1 MVKSGKT
8 QGQAASQISPE
19 TDVPAKPL
27 TLGDMQQTYGWVGT
41 DIWGG
46 IINEEYNRDLS
57 GLKGIK
63 KFDEMR
69 KSDAS
74 VSALLLACSLPI
86 RSAKRYIEPAT
97 DDDGV
102 TQEIDRQIAD
112 FVEKALFEK
121 MDTTWDQFLQE
132 CLTFLPFGFS
142 VFEKVYYIK
151 DNEVLLK
158 KLAFRSQKTIEY
170 WITTD
175 GRPWIQ
181 QQLDTPVADWPNK
194 WKFLVSIPWDKLIL
208 FVVNQEGDN
217 YQGVSVL
224 RPAYKHWYIKQ
235 NLEKF
240 EAIKHQKQGVG
251 VPLIYLPKGATEKDK
266 EAALTIVEKFKT
278 NEQSG
283 VVMPWPK
290 DSGWEFSFAD
300 LKAGDTTNMQESI
313 KYHMREITK
322 TVLAQFIELGNTD
335 TGSRA
340 LGESQT
346 DMFLNAIASYAKII
360 QNNINRYLIPE
371 LVGFNFNTDRFP
383 KLRFEELGGKDMAA
397 FSTTLAQLITAG
409 VIDPDEELQRVV
421 REQLGLPPK
430 DEATTDDP
438 NDAADDTSTDQTP
451 VPDGTK
457 KDMPAADDNVEDI
470 QAHEHKT
477 ADWDCG
483 SAFAD
488 DYYMSLSRAFNNRVI
503 LDIQKKGKDDGTYAE
518 VKKKWYKFNDF
529 EDESPRVMTFAER
542 KVNFKMI
549 KGAMNKYSSQLD
561 SKTATIFNN
570 MKKDLLNQIDIAV
583 QQNDVA
589 AIGRIKAR
597 FTDDFAQVLTD
608 VQKEMFE
615 IGKKAAATEM
625 GVPIPT
631 TPAETKGAM
640 YIQNQQVVQK
650 ITNDMTNTAQSAAMQ
665 TIAKRGG
672 SITDTS
678 AGAAK
683 VAVNEA
689 LTGHIAKAAWSINTL
704 WISMSLNMWRTNI
717 FEMHPEKVYAMQ
729 YSAILD
735 ENTTD
740 RCLSLDGRIVK
751 PWSTAFYEYSPP
763 QHYNCRSVWVEV
775 LEDEEFKPSIGGIP
789 ASIAPALTIDNTP
802 SMSWPV
808 VWKWSPALWIL
819 QEELKELEGKLE
831 LLKAEGKNEFRQWQ
845 YQDRIDVLKKA
856 LKK

>member
-1 MVKSGKT
+1 MAKDKKT
-8 QGQAASQISPE
+8 KGQATSQISPE
-19 TDVPAKPL
+19 SEKVDAPL
-27 TLGDMQQTYGWVGT
+27 SLSDMQQQFGWPGT
-41 DIWGG
+41 DLRGG

-57 GLKGIK
+57 GQKGIK

-86 RSAKRYIEPAT
+86 RSAKRYVEAAT

-102 TQEIDRQIAD
+102 AQNIDREIAD

-121 MDTTWDQFLQE
+121 MDTTRDQFLQE
-132 CLTFLPFGFS
+132 CLTFLAFGFS

-151 DNEVLLK
+151 DNQVLLK

-170 WITTD
+170 WITEGGT
-175 GRPWIQ
+175 PWIQ
-181 QQLDTPVADWPNK
+181 QQLDTPVVWWPNNG
-194 WKFLVSIPWDKLIL
+194 KFLVSIPWDKLIL

-251 VPLIYLPKGATEKDK
+251 VPVIYLPKNATTEDK
-266 EAALTIVEKFKT
+266 ALAQTIVQNFKT

-283 VVMPWPK
+283 IVMPWPK
-290 DSGWEFSFAD
+290 ESGWDFSFAD

-360 QNNINRYLIPE
+360 QNNLNRYLIPE
-371 LVGFNFNTDRFP
+371 LVGFNYNTDRFP
-383 KLRFEELGGKDMAA
+383 KIRFESLGGKDMAA
-397 FSTTLAQLITAG
+397 FSTTLTQLITAG

-438 NDAADDTSTDQTP
+438 NDVWGDAEDDTVVDPNAVKPLPKQE
-451 VPDGTK
+451 DK
-457 KDMPAADDNVEDI
+457 VEDI
-470 QAHEHKT
+470 QAHEHPT
-477 ADWDCG
+477 HEWDCG
-483 SAFAD
+483 NVFAD
-488 DYYMSLSRAFNNRVI
+488 DYYMNISKAFNNRVI

-549 KGAMNKYSSQLD
+549 KSSMEKYSSQLD
-561 SKTATIFNN
+561 SKTAKIFNN

-615 IGKKAAATEM
+615 VGKKAAATEM
-625 GVPIPT
+625 GVSIPA

-640 YIQNQQVVQK
+640 YIQNKQVVDK

-672 SITDTS
+672 SVTATNAS
-678 AGAAK
+678 AAK

-689 LTGHIAKAAWSINTL
+689 LTGQIAKAAGSVNTL
-704 WISMSLNMWRTNI
+704 WVSMSLNMWRVNI
-717 FEMHPEKVYAMQ
+717 FEMYPEKIYGMQ

-735 ENTTD
+735 DRTTD

-751 PWSTAFYEYSPP
+751 PWSKAFYEYSPP
-763 QHYNCRSVWVEV
+763 QHYNCRSVWVEI
-775 LEDEEFKPSIGGIP
+775 LEDEDFKPAIGWIP
-789 ASIAPALTIDNTP
+789 ASIVPALTIDNTP
-802 SMSWPV
+802 NMTWPV
-808 VWKWSPALWIL
+808 MWKWSPALWIL
-819 QEELKELEGKLE
+819 QQELDEIKGKLE
-831 LLKAEGKNEFRQWQ
+831 VLKAEGKNEFRQKQ
-845 YQDRIDVLKKA
+845 YQDRIDILTKA